1 MSFLAMAGI
10 IFVKPIFS
18 NEETIMLFFRK
29 KKMVSLTEMFI
40 YHNIIDM
47 LITGLCVQIAT
58 LPVVLS
64 MSGQI
69 AIISLLL
76 NIVVIP
82 LMSVIMVSGILTG
95 IMGLISMKE
104 IGRAHV

>member
-1 MSFLAMAGI
+1 
-10 IFVKPIFS
+10 
-18 NEETIMLFFRK
+18 
-29 KKMVSLTEMFI
+29 MVSLTEMFI

-95 IMGLISMKE
+95 IMGLISMKAA
-104 IGRAHV
+104 IWTARCRRVHS

>member
-18 NEETIMLFFRK
+18 NEETIMLFQK

-64 MSGQI
+64 MSGQM
-69 AIISLLL
+69 
-76 NIVVIP
+76 P
-82 LMSVIMVSGILTG
+82 L
-95 IMGLISMKE
+95 
-104 IGRAHV
+104 